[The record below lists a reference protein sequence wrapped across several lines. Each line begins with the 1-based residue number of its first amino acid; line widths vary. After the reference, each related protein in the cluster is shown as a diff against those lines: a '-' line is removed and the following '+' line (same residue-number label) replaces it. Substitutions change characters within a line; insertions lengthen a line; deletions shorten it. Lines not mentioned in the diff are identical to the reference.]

1 MKRTREMTE
10 RARELRKRLTRQE
23 VRLWLY
29 LRTLRVE
36 GFHFRRQAPLMGF
49 YADFVCFRSRLVVE
63 ADGWQHDEGLQGEH
77 DAMRDAIIAKS
88 GFRTLRFPND
98 AIDREF
104 DGVVEAIR
112 SALGI
117 WDHADGPLA
126 HLTPPV
132 PPLPGRVAER
142 SEDGW

>member
-1 MKRTREMTE
+1 MTE

-29 LRTLRVE
+29 LRTLRAE

-49 YADFVCFRSRLVVE
+49 YSDFVGFRSRLVIE
-63 ADGWQHDEGLQGEH
+63 ADGWQHDKGPQSEH
-77 DAMRDAIIAKS
+77 DAMRNAILAKS
-88 GFRTLRFPND
+88 GFRTLRFSND

-117 WDHADGPLA
+117 RDYAGGPLA
-126 HLTPPV
+126 HLTPP
-132 PPLPGRVAER
+132 
-142 SEDGW
+142 

>member
-1 MKRTREMTE
+1 MKRTREITQ
-10 RARELRKRLTRQE
+10 RARELRRRLTRQE

-29 LRTLRVE
+29 LRTLRAE

-49 YADFVCFRSRLVVE
+49 YADFVCFRSRLVIE

-77 DAMRDAIIAKS
+77 DAMRDAILARV
-88 GFRTLRFPND
+88 GFRTLRFSNG

-112 SALGI
+112 RALGI
-117 WDHADGPLA
+117 RDYADGPLA
-126 HLTPPV
+126 HLAQP
-132 PPLPGRVAER
+132 
-142 SEDGW
+142 